1 MAHDRAEDAGRRKV
15 VIIGGGFGGLACARA
30 LGGADVDVTLIDRRN
45 YHLFQPLLY
54 QVSTAALSPADIAVP
69 LRSVLSGAR
78 NVRVLLAEVAGIDTT
93 ARAVRLSDGDVRR
106 YDQLVIATGAVY
118 NYFGNDDW
126 AHHAPAPKTIAAA
139 RDIRARL
146 LGAFERAERCDDP
159 AARAALLTFVVVGG
173 GPTGVEIAGTVA
185 ELARRTL
192 ARDFRNIDPAGAKVI
207 LVEGGRRLLSAFPED
222 LSAYTARALERLGVE
237 VRLGSPINR
246 IDDDGVVVGEER
258 IPAAVVVWGAGT
270 KAANGA
276 EWIGGTDDRAGRIR
290 VAPNMSV
297 PGHEGVYALG
307 DVALLEQDGQP
318 LPGLA
323 QVAQQQGSFLGRE
336 LRRGPVARP
345 FRFRTKGDTAVI
357 GRHAAVYTYGRFKMR
372 GHVAWAL
379 WAIVHVYL
387 LIGFQQRAAVMIQWM
402 WRYFT
407 AERGARLIE

>member
-1 MAHDRAEDAGRRKV
+1 MKHERADQAGRRRV

-30 LGGADVDVTLIDRRN
+30 LAGSDVDVTLIDRRN

-54 QVSTAALSPADIAVP
+54 QVSTAALSPADVAVP
-69 LRSVLSGAR
+69 LRSILSRAQNVTVLM
-78 NVRVLLAEVAGIDTT
+78 AEVAGVDTV
-93 ARAVRLSDGDVRR
+93 AREVKLTDGDVRH

-126 AHHAPAPKTIAAA
+126 ARHAPAPKTVASAL
-139 RDIRARL
+139 DIRARL
-146 LGAFERAERCDDP
+146 LGAFERAERCKDP

-192 ARDFRNIDPAGAKVI
+192 ARDFRNINPAAAKVI
-207 LVEGGRRLLSAFPED
+207 LVEGGKRLLSAFPED
-222 LSAYTARALERLGVE
+222 LSDYTHRALERLGVR
-237 VRLGSPINR
+237 VRLGTPIDR
-246 IDDDGVVVGEER
+246 IDDEGVVVGDER
-258 IPAAVVVWGAGT
+258 IPASVVVWGAGT
-270 KAANGA
+270 TAAPGA
-276 EWIGGTDDRAGRIR
+276 EWIGGTDDRAGRIP
-290 VAPNMSV
+290 VEPNLSV
-297 PGHEGVYALG
+297 PAKPGVYAIG

-323 QVAQQQGSFLGRE
+323 QVAQQQGTFLGRE

-357 GRHAAVYTYGRFKMR
+357 GRHAAIYTYGRFNMK
-372 GHVAWAL
+372 GHTAWAL
-379 WAIVHVYL
+379 WGIVHVYL
-387 LIGFQQRAAVMIQWM
+387 LIGFQQRATVMVQWM
-402 WRYFT
+402 WRYLT